1 MLLTSVLFVAVLAA
15 QSIAAMAQTEIS
27 VPGGAT
33 GSNVFCIQAGDIG
46 NGAYVGTFLQTG
58 PGTWEERVKA
68 GAFKLQETKR
78 TDLAVDLSDAARSAA
93 ITFDFVNKTIKY
105 KAASSKDPNGRERY
119 YILNATDKEHS
130 TDCASLAEANAGGN
144 GPGGGGG
151 GGPGGGGG
159 GTGGGG
165 GGPGGGGGGPGGGG
179 GGFGPGFGP
188 GVGPGSFPEDMT
200 QVPPGM
206 QIVIPPGTE
215 FTAVTGP
222 PCPGNPGM
230 FLCPNRFSCAPI
242 GGVCCPG
249 VGTCGPGRFCDHW
262 IRGNC
267 IGPGNPRFCAAT
279 GDPGIAVHCAPGK
292 TCAGSNFCQ

>member
-1 MLLTSVLFVAVLAA
+1 VKRILLTPVLFVALLAA
-15 QSIAAMAQTEIS
+15 QSIAAMAQTDIT

-58 PGTWEERVKA
+58 PGTWEERLKA
-68 GAFKLQETKR
+68 GAFKLTEKKR
-78 TDLAVDLSDAARSAA
+78 NDLAVDLSDSARSAA

-130 TDCASLAEANAGGN
+130 NDCASLAEANAGGN
-144 GPGGGGG
+144 SPGGGGGGGGPGAGGGGPGGGGGGG
-151 GGPGGGGG
+151 GGPGGGY
-159 GTGGGG
+159 
-165 GGPGGGGGGPGGGG
+165 GPN
-179 GGFGPGFGP
+179 FGP
-188 GVGPGSFPEDMT
+188 GVGPGSFPQNMT
-200 QVPPGM
+200 QVPPRM
-206 QIVIPPGTE
+206 LIDIPPGTE
-215 FTAVTGP
+215 FSAIAGP

-249 VGTCGPGRFCDHW
+249 VGTCGPGQFCDHW

-267 IGPGNPRFCAAT
+267 IGPGNPRFCGAT

-292 TCAGSNFCQ
+292 VCAGNNFCQ

>member
-1 MLLTSVLFVAVLAA
+1 MKRMLLTSVLFVAVLAA

-78 TDLAVDLSDAARSAA
+78 SDLAVDLSDAARSAA

-159 GTGGGG
+159 G
-165 GGPGGGGGGPGGGG
+165 PGGGGGGPGGGG

-188 GVGPGSFPEDMT
+188 GVGPGSFPQDMT

-267 IGPGNPRFCAAT
+267 IGPGNPQFCAAT

>member
-1 MLLTSVLFVAVLAA
+1 VRWTFLPLTFFVAALTA
-15 QSIAAMAQTEIS
+15 QSTAAMAQTEIA

-68 GAFKLQETKR
+68 GSFKLQEKKR

-105 KAASSKDPNGRERY
+105 KAASSKDANGRERY
-119 YILNATDKEHS
+119 YILNATDKEHA

-151 GGPGGGGG
+151 GP
-159 GTGGGG
+159 G
-165 GGPGGGGGGPGGGG
+165 GGPGGGGG
-179 GGFGPGFGP
+179 GFGP
-188 GVGPGSFPEDMT
+188 GVGPGSFPEDMI

-215 FTAVTGP
+215 FTAVAGP
-222 PCPGNPGM
+222 PCPGHPGM

-267 IGPGNPRFCAAT
+267 VGPGNPRFCAAT

-292 TCAGSNFCQ
+292 VCAGNNFCQ